1 MRCDFCLKRECCRR
15 NKANASNCRLY
26 EEDGEVVKKHKEE
39 VEAEYLESRK
49 RLKEKVKMDPR
60 YLEWLKMFG
69 MDTSDLIE
77 EEPTLPIK
85 LKDYPRRHIYAW
97 GYNGLII
104 RYNNDSKELNLNT
117 LKENPNFEK
126 ILESNIISQ
135 REFFGTKVLVLDY
148 VENEE

>member
-1 MRCDFCLKRECCRR
+1 MGCQFCKSRETCKRNKDNASACRR
-15 NKANASNCRLY
+15 YEKDIDAFNKHQ
-26 EEDGEVVKKHKEE
+26 EK

-69 MDTSDLIE
+69 MDVSDLIE

-97 GYNGLII
+97 GYNGLIV

-117 LKENPNFEK
+117 LKDNPNLEK

-135 REFFGTKVLVLDY
+135 REFFGTKVLVIDY
-148 VENEE
+148 VEE